1 MKMTEAEILRD
12 YREAKAKNKQI
23 EILADMNLVTKKEM
37 AQFLA
42 DNGMQVDKR
51 LLAGKPGKKRK
62 EEPIFIP
69 DEVEL
74 PDEQQEK
81 FARILDSV
89 DAREPMPSR
98 KPLPAYDQIAKA
110 DAGKLQLTLVPRNI
124 IRAVAV
130 VRAYGNK
137 KYPEGGPDNWKQV
150 EKERYRD
157 AMFRH
162 LLAYLDDP
170 TAVDPE
176 SGIPHLW
183 HLACNCAFLC
193 EMERYQK
200 QAIGDDDP
208 EIDDGR

>member
-51 LLAGKPGKKRK
+51 LLAGDPRKRK
-62 EEPIFIP
+62 EGTVFIP

-74 PDEQQEK
+74 PEELEEK
-81 FARILDSV
+81 FSRILDSV
-89 DAREPMPSR
+89 DAKEPLPSR
-98 KPLPAYDQIAKA
+98 KPLPDQTAKA
-110 DAGKLQLTLVPRNI
+110 DVGKLQLTLVPRNI

-130 VRAYGNK
+130 VRAYGNA
-137 KYPEGGPDNWKQV
+137 KYPEGGPENWRQV

-193 EMERYQK
+193 EMEDY
-200 QAIGDDDP
+200 
-208 EIDDGR
+208 

>member
-1 MKMTEAEILRD
+1 MKMTKDEIIRD
-12 YREAKAKNKQI
+12 YLEAKDKKKQV
-23 EILADMNLVTKKEM
+23 EILADMNLCTKKEM
-37 AQFLA
+37 AQYLA
-42 DNGMQVDKR
+42 DHGMVVDKR
-51 LLAGKPGKKRK
+51 LLAGKPGKKVDVSEPELT
-62 EEPIFIP
+62 EEQ
-69 DEVEL
+69 E
-74 PDEQQEK
+74 EK

-89 DAREPMPSR
+89 DEGRRLPAR
-98 KPLPAYDQIAKA
+98 KPLPDQTAKA

-130 VRAYGNK
+130 VRAYGNA
-137 KYPEGGPDNWKQV
+137 KYPEGGPENWRQV

>member
-1 MKMTEAEILRD
+1 MKMTEGEIIRD
-12 YREAKAKNKQI
+12 YAEAKDKNKQI
-23 EILADMNLVTKKEM
+23 GILADMNLCTKKEM
-37 AQFLA
+37 AQYLA
-42 DNGMQVDKR
+42 DHDCTVDKR
-51 LLAGKPGKKRK
+51 LLAGDPRKRK
-62 EEPIFIP
+62 EKPVFIP
-69 DEVEL
+69 EDEPGLTE
-74 PDEQQEK
+74 EEEEK
-81 FARILDSV
+81 FAKILESV
-89 DAREPMPSR
+89 DAREPLPSR
-98 KPLPAYDQIAKA
+98 KPLPDQTAKA
-110 DAGKLQLTLVPRNI
+110 DTGKLQLTLVPRNI

-130 VRAYGNK
+130 VRAYGNA

-170 TAVDPE
+170 TAVDSE

>member
-1 MKMTEAEILRD
+1 MKMTEGEIIRD
-12 YREAKAKNKQI
+12 YAEAKDKNKQI
-23 EILADMNLVTKKEM
+23 GILADMNLVTKKEM

-42 DNGMQVDKR
+42 ENGMQVDKR
-51 LLAGKPGKKRK
+51 LLAGDPRKRK
-62 EEPIFIP
+62 DETVFIP

-74 PDEQQEK
+74 PEELEEK
-81 FARILDSV
+81 FSRIIDSV
-89 DAREPMPSR
+89 DAREPLPSR
-98 KPLPAYDQIAKA
+98 KPLPDQTAKA

-130 VRAYGNK
+130 VRAYGNA
-137 KYPEGGPDNWKQV
+137 KYPEGGPENWRQV

-193 EMERYQK
+193 EMEDY
-200 QAIGDDDP
+200 
-208 EIDDGR
+208 

>member
-1 MKMTEAEILRD
+1 MKMTEADIIKD
-12 YREAKAKNKQI
+12 YLEAKDKKKQV
-23 EILADMNLVTKKEM
+23 EILADMNLCTKKEM
-37 AQFLA
+37 AQYLA
-42 DNGMQVDKR
+42 DHGMVVDKR
-51 LLAGKPGKKRK
+51 LLAGKPGKKVDVSEPELT
-62 EEPIFIP
+62 EEL
-69 DEVEL
+69 E
-74 PDEQQEK
+74 EK

-89 DAREPMPSR
+89 DAREPLPSR
-98 KPLPAYDQIAKA
+98 KPLPDQTAKA

-130 VRAYGNK
+130 VRAYGNA
-137 KYPEGGPDNWKQV
+137 KYPEGGPENWRQV

>member
-1 MKMTEAEILRD
+1 MKMTTTEILSD

-51 LLAGKPGKKRK
+51 LLAGDPRKRK
-62 EEPIFIP
+62 DETVFIP
-69 DEVEL
+69 DEAEL
-74 PDEQQEK
+74 PEELEEK
-81 FARILDSV
+81 FSRILDSV
-89 DAREPMPSR
+89 DAREPLPSR
-98 KPLPAYDQIAKA
+98 KPLPDQTAKA

-130 VRAYGNK
+130 VRAYGNA
-137 KYPEGGPDNWKQV
+137 KYPEGGPDNWRQV

-193 EMERYQK
+193 EMEQYQK